1 MARPILLAALFAAV
15 TVTAAPAASAHT
27 LHVTLPDGAPASL
40 SMACSPPAREFD
52 DSLPYGH
59 RLCLV
64 VFERERHVVVVDQ
77 WLEAVEASPG
87 PAATDLVARAAN

>member
-1 MARPILLAALFAAV
+1 MPRQTLLAALFAA
-15 TVTAAPAASAHT
+15 TVTAVPAATANT
-27 LHVTLPDGAPASL
+27 LHVTLPDGAPATL
-40 SMACSPPAREFD
+40 SMACSPPAHDFD

-87 PAATDLVARAAN
+87 PAATELVARSAN